1 MSNTTATKSFTV
13 DVAKLRR
20 RAWYQ
25 EPRWVRLFGMLVL
38 GFVLALM
45 TGEDGNPA
53 DKLSAF
59 TTTFASVRL
68 WVCLAILA
76 AVWAIAEFGSPA
88 REAARRATAR
98 VTVVTAPAKQAYASN
113 RWLKLA
119 SLAVL
124 LVVAIVVPANA
135 SVEWQEILVS
145 QMGIYMIIAVGLN
158 VVVGWAGLL
167 DLGFIA
173 FYAIGAYSCAYWT
186 GHMPV
191 KPPFTLSSLESI
203 PFAIATCL
211 IAGVLLGGPTL
222 RLRGDYLA
230 IVTLGFHEI
239 VYLVAKNSDGFT
251 GGTRG
256 AFGIPSPEIHIGPI
270 NYVWHTFDPLPY
282 WYLLLFF
289 LAVLVFLY
297 TRLEHSRVGRTW
309 TAIREDE
316 VAAAATGINTVRYK
330 LLAFAIGASTSGLA
344 GVVYASKVGFINPE
358 NFTIVWSVLALA
370 YVVFGGMG
378 SIAGVLFGA
387 ALLVWLPNALKDY
400 VPPADRF
407 IYLGGLL
414 VIMMIFRPQGVI
426 PSRRRQRELH
436 MAEAGI
442 GDADAMSEPTGGVQ
456 K

>member
-1 MSNTTATKSFTV
+1 MSGMSDAGTFSV

-25 EPRWVRLFGMLVL
+25 EPRWVRLLGMLVL

-53 DKLSAF
+53 EKLSAF
-59 TTTFASVRL
+59 TGAFESARL
-68 WVCLAILA
+68 WICLVVLA
-76 AVWAIAEFGSPA
+76 ALWALMEFGAPV
-88 REAARRATAR
+88 REAARQGTQGITKSLEPARAMFRGNVWLR
-98 VTVVTAPAKQAYASN
+98 VGG
-113 RWLKLA
+113 L
-119 SLAVL
+119 VL
-124 LVVAIVVPANA
+124 VLVLAIVIPANT
-135 SVEWQEILVS
+135 SLFWQEVLVT
-145 QMGIYMIIAVGLN
+145 QMGIFMIIAVGLN

-173 FYAIGAYSCAYWT
+173 FYAIGAYSCAFWT

-191 KPPFTLSSLESI
+191 KPPFTVGALESI
-203 PFAIATCL
+203 PFAIVTCL
-211 IAGVLLGGPTL
+211 IAGVLLGAPTL

-251 GGTRG
+251 NGSRG
-256 AFGIPSPEIHIGPI
+256 VIGIPHPSIHIGPI
-270 NYVWHTFDPLPY
+270 NYDWTLDPLPY

-289 LAVLVFLY
+289 LVVLIFLY
-297 TRLEHSRVGRTW
+297 NRLEHSRIGRTW

-316 VAAAATGINTVRYK
+316 VAASATGINTVRYK

-344 GVVYASKVGFINPE
+344 GVVYSSKVGFINPE
-358 NFTIVWSVLALA
+358 NFTIVLSVLALA

-387 ALLVWLPNALKDY
+387 ALLVWLPNALRDY
-400 VPPADRF
+400 VPEQDRF
-407 IYLGGLL
+407 IYLGALL

-442 GDADAMSEPTGGVQ
+442 GDADAMSEPTGGVE

>member
-1 MSNTTATKSFTV
+1 MSDTTAAKSFSV

-20 RAWYQ
+20 KAWYQ
-25 EPRWVRLFGMLVL
+25 QPRWTRLLGMVVL
-38 GFVLALM
+38 GFILALM

-53 DKLSAF
+53 ERLSAF
-59 TTTFASVRL
+59 TGAFESARL
-68 WVCLAILA
+68 WICIAILVGVWALVEFGTPVRDAARQGAQGVNKSLEPTRAVFRSNGWLRLGGLVVVLVLAI
-76 AVWAIAEFGSPA
+76 VI
-88 REAARRATAR
+88 
-98 VTVVTAPAKQAYASN
+98 
-113 RWLKLA
+113 
-119 SLAVL
+119 
-124 LVVAIVVPANA
+124 PANT
-135 SVEWQEILVS
+135 SLFWQEVLVT
-145 QMGIYMIIAVGLN
+145 QMGIFMIIAVGLN

-173 FYAIGAYSCAYWT
+173 FYAIGAYSCAFWT

-191 KPPFTLSSLESI
+191 KPPFTVGALESI
-203 PFAIATCL
+203 PFAIITCL
-211 IAGVLLGGPTL
+211 IAGVLLGAPTL

-251 GGTRG
+251 NGSRG
-256 AFGIPSPEIHIGPI
+256 VIGIPHPSIHIGPI
-270 NYVWHTFDPLPY
+270 NYDWTLDPLPY

-289 LAVLVFLY
+289 LVVLIFLY
-297 TRLEHSRVGRTW
+297 NRLEHSRIGRTW

-316 VAAAATGINTVRYK
+316 VAASATGINTVRYK

-344 GVVYASKVGFINPE
+344 GVVYSSKVGFINPE
-358 NFTIVWSVLALA
+358 NFTIVLSVLALA

-387 ALLVWLPNALKDY
+387 ALLVWLPNALRDY
-400 VPPADRF
+400 VPEQDRF
-407 IYLGGLL
+407 IYLGALL

-442 GDADAMSEPTGGVQ
+442 GDADAMTEPTGGV
-456 K
+456 KS

>member
-1 MSNTTATKSFTV
+1 MSDTSAAQSFSV

-20 RAWYQ
+20 KAWYQ
-25 EPRWVRLFGMLVL
+25 EPRWVRLLGMLVL

-59 TTTFASVRL
+59 TGAFESARL
-68 WVCLAILA
+68 WICLAIMA
-76 AVWAIAEFGSPA
+76 ALWALMEFGAPV
-88 REAARRATAR
+88 REAARQGTQGVTRSLEPARALFR
-98 VTVVTAPAKQAYASN
+98 SN
-113 RWLKLA
+113 GWLRLGG
-119 SLAVL
+119 
-124 LVVAIVVPANA
+124 LVVVLVLAIVIPANT
-135 SVEWQEILVS
+135 SLFWQEVLVT
-145 QMGIYMIIAVGLN
+145 QMGIFMIIAVGLN

-173 FYAIGAYSCAYWT
+173 FYAIGAYSCAFWT

-191 KPPFTLSSLESI
+191 KPPFTVGALESI
-203 PFAIATCL
+203 PFAIVTCL
-211 IAGVLLGGPTL
+211 IAGVLLGAPTL

-251 GGTRG
+251 NGSRG
-256 AFGIPSPEIHIGPI
+256 VIGIPHPSIHIGPI
-270 NYVWHTFDPLPY
+270 NYDWTLDPLPY

-289 LAVLVFLY
+289 LVVLIFLY
-297 TRLEHSRVGRTW
+297 NRLEHSRIGRTW

-316 VAAAATGINTVRYK
+316 VAASATGINTVRYK

-344 GVVYASKVGFINPE
+344 GVVYSSKVGFINPE
-358 NFTIVWSVLALA
+358 NFTIVLSVLALA

-387 ALLVWLPNALKDY
+387 ALLVWLPNALRDY
-400 VPPADRF
+400 VPEQDRF
-407 IYLGGLL
+407 IYLGALL

-436 MAEAGI
+436 MAEAGV
-442 GDADAMSEPTGGVQ
+442 GDADAMSEPVGGVQ

>member
-1 MSNTTATKSFTV
+1 MSGMSDAGTFSV

-25 EPRWVRLFGMLVL
+25 EPRWVRLLGMLAL
-38 GFVLALM
+38 GFILALM

-53 DKLSAF
+53 EKLSAF
-59 TTTFASVRL
+59 TGAFESARL
-68 WVCLAILA
+68 WICLAVMVAL
-76 AVWAIAEFGSPA
+76 WALVEFGAPVRDAARQRAQGVTRSLEPA
-88 REAARRATAR
+88 RAMFRGN
-98 VTVVTAPAKQAYASN
+98 V
-113 RWLKLA
+113 WLRLGG
-119 SLAVL
+119 LVL
-124 LVVAIVVPANA
+124 VLVLAIVIPANT
-135 SVEWQEILVS
+135 SLFWQEVLVT
-145 QMGIYMIIAVGLN
+145 QMGIFMIIAVGLN

-173 FYAIGAYSCAYWT
+173 FYAIGAYSCAFWT

-191 KPPFTLSSLESI
+191 KPPFTVGALESI
-203 PFAIATCL
+203 PFAIVTCL
-211 IAGVLLGGPTL
+211 IAGVLLGAPTL

-251 GGTRG
+251 NGSRG
-256 AFGIPSPEIHIGPI
+256 VIGIPHPSIHIGPI
-270 NYVWHTFDPLPY
+270 NYDWTLDPLPY

-289 LAVLVFLY
+289 LVVLIFLY
-297 TRLEHSRVGRTW
+297 NRLEHSRIGRTW

-316 VAAAATGINTVRYK
+316 VAASATGINTVRYK

-344 GVVYASKVGFINPE
+344 GVVYSSKVGFINPE
-358 NFTIVWSVLALA
+358 NFTIVLSVLALA

-387 ALLVWLPNALKDY
+387 ALLVWLPNALRDY
-400 VPPADRF
+400 VPEQDRF
-407 IYLGGLL
+407 IYLGALL

-442 GDADAMSEPTGGVQ
+442 GDADAMSEPTGGVE